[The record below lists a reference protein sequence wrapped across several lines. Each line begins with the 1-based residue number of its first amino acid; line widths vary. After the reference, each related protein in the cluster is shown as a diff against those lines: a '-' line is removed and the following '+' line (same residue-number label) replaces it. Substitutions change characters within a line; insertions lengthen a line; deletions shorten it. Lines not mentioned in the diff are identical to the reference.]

1 MDWQSIVPME
11 RALKDTDLSRA
22 REVRLRPGQPLQALL
37 PGGVWQG
44 VHPLTTS
51 EILQAAQA
59 LSGYAL
65 AARTQELRQGFIP
78 LAGGHRLGV
87 CGRMGPGGM
96 TEISSLCVRTAHEI
110 RGVGAAIFP
119 QVRNR
124 STLIAGPPGSG
135 KTTLLRDLIRLHSEA
150 GISVGVAD
158 ERGEIAGCFQGAPQL
173 DVGPCCDVI
182 TGGNKAEALRL
193 LLRAMSPR
201 MLATDELGAP
211 GEIAALAEALRWGV
225 RLLATVHGGG
235 LCDLR
240 RRKTL
245 SPLLGPGGFEQVVVL
260 RGVGVPPEIE
270 EAGKCGC

>member
-1 MDWQSIVPME
+1 
-11 RALKDTDLSRA
+11 
-22 REVRLRPGQPLQALL
+22 
-37 PGGVWQG
+37 
-44 VHPLTTS
+44 
-51 EILQAAQA
+51 
-59 LSGYAL
+59 
-65 AARTQELRQGFIP
+65 
-78 LAGGHRLGV
+78 
-87 CGRMGPGGM
+87 MGP
-96 TEISSLCVRTAHEI
+96 
-110 RGVGAAIFP
+110 
-119 QVRNR
+119 N
-124 STLIAGPPGSG
+124 GSG

-235 LCDLR
+235 FCDLR